1 MARKVKTTNVECME
15 LRTKVD
21 GDISM
26 QVDSTPKYPY
36 DNYNPI
42 STTFNAS
49 GTIIVHGCNSI
60 FTRSELIEKIEEIE
74 MSGTKY
80 TIIHYKKVQE

>member
-1 MARKVKTTNVECME
+1 MKMVKKEKTTKIECME

-36 DNYNPI
+36 EKYNSI
-42 STTFNAS
+42 STTFNSS
-49 GTIIVHGCNSI
+49 GTLIVHSCQSI
-60 FTRSELIEKIEEIE
+60 FTRSELIESIEEKE

-80 TIIHYKKVQE
+80 TIIHYKRV